1 MTSKSKKTH
10 FGFKEVDENDKAKM
24 VHNVFSSVASKYDV
38 MNDVMSFGIHRIW
51 KNTMMDWLCP
61 QPNQKLL
68 DVAGGTGDISF
79 RFLKRV
85 PSAHATVFDMTQ
97 SMLDEGQLRAEAE
110 KMANHLDWVC
120 GDAVSLPFK
129 DNSFDVYTI
138 SFGIRNVTHPEKAL
152 SEAYRVL
159 RPGGRLMVLEFSK
172 IPNPSMQW
180 AYDRYSFNIIPPMG
194 KIIANDSESYQY
206 LVESIRKFPNQEKF
220 LKMINNAG
228 FDNTKYRN
236 LTMGIACLHSGWKI

>member
-1 MTSKSKKTH
+1 MTSQNKKTH
-10 FGFKEVDENDKAKM
+10 FGFKEIEEREKAQM
-24 VHNVFSSVASKYDV
+24 VREVFSSVASKYDV

-51 KNTMMDWLCP
+51 KNSMMDWLSP
-61 QPNQKLL
+61 QLNQKLL

-79 RFLKRV
+79 RFLNRA
-85 PSAHATVFDMTQ
+85 PTAHATVFDMTQ
-97 SMLDEGQLRAEAE
+97 SMLNAGQLRAEAE
-110 KMANHLDWVC
+110 KMENCLDWVC
-120 GDAVSLPFK
+120 GDAMCLPFS

-152 SEAYRVL
+152 SEAFRVL
-159 RPGGRLMVLEFSK
+159 RPGGRLMVLEFSQ

-220 LKMINNAG
+220 LKMVNNAG
-228 FDNTKYRN
+228 FSNAKYRN
-236 LTMGIACLHSGWKI
+236 LTMGVACLHSGWKI